1 VTPADEAT
9 IAQVVEWF
17 SSEARTKFCKGVE
30 EHGGTLV
37 QKGGLLGELEAEEL
51 DQIIYSR
58 TIRAQLQSVLHLI
71 QSDPGLAYRQL
82 RCILHGTPADR
93 L

>member
-1 VTPADEAT
+1 VTPADET
-9 IAQVVEWF
+9 NAQQIVDWF
-17 SSEARTKFCKGVE
+17 GPSVKAKYAKGAA
-30 EHGGTLV
+30 EHGGELPF
-37 QKGGLLGELEAEEL
+37 KGGLLGEAESEVL
-51 DQIIYSR
+51 DFAVYVR